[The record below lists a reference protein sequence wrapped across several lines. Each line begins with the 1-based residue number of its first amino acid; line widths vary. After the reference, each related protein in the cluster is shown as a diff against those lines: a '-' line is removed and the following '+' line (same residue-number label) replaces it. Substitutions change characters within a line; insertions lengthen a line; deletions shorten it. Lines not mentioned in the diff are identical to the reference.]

1 MKYCS
6 KCGKEV
12 KEETK
17 FCPKCGFSFE
27 SKTQKKKEPKQKN
40 KKGGKIALIII
51 AIVGGLIIFGIALLF
66 LISLFIPTTKT
77 TTGKRTPTTIFNKN
91 KVKIK
96 KSEASEVTYEEYN
109 NGLISIKIPKGWK
122 VVVAPVDYIHYS
134 FKVYN
139 PKDPNYML
147 LFSMKLE
154 GFNKSEEARN
164 WQKKYYPNVVF
175 AKLPVVNPQTTECF
189 YKVWNETADYVNTND
204 TKSEYLPKLN
214 DFSVIENL
222 GKNEIDGDILRATY
236 KDSNG
241 KLNQGLF
248 TASVKDIG
256 TYYVNSNVMNLFSD
270 KIDVMPLNVYNIILM
285 TAPDNE
291 FNNWQSILDKSLST
305 LEFSEKFV
313 SEFNKE
319 ESNILSTIQA
329 NQKVYNQISD
339 GIMDSWEKRNNS
351 YDITSQK
358 QSDATLG
365 YERVYDTQTGEVYKA
380 YNGFTDDYKGE
391 RYKPISDSQYTE
403 TISGYI
409 EK

>member
-1 MKYCS
+1 MKYCPNCGKELKEDTKFCS
-6 KCGKEV
+6 KCGY
-12 KEETK
+12 
-17 FCPKCGFSFE
+17 SFE
-27 SKTQKKKEPKQKN
+27 SKKESKKEKKKTN
-40 KKGGKIALIII
+40 KKPIIII
-51 AIVGGLIIFGIALLF
+51 AIIFGVLF
-66 LISLFIPTTKT
+66 LIVAFILLFGSLSSTSTKT
-77 TTGKRTPTTIFNKN
+77 NKPTNLFNKD
-91 KVKIK
+91 KVKIT
-96 KSEASEVTYEEYN
+96 KSETSTITYETYN
-109 NGLISIKIPKGWK
+109 NGLISLKIPKGWK

-139 PKDPNYML
+139 PKDSNYML

-154 GFNKSEEARN
+154 GFNKSEAARN

-175 AKLPVVNPQTTECF
+175 AKLPVVNPQTTEGF

>member
-1 MKYCS
+1 MKYCTN
-6 KCGKEV
+6 CGKEV
-12 KEETK
+12 KEDAK

-27 SKTQKKKEPKQKN
+27 KKAQKKKETKEK

-51 AIVGGLIIFGIALLF
+51 AIIGGLIILGIALLF
-66 LISLFIPTTKT
+66 LISLFIPSN
-77 TTGKRTPTTIFNKN
+77 TTGKKTPTTIFNRD
-91 KVKIK
+91 KVKIT
-96 KSEASEVTYEEYN
+96 KSETSNITYENYN

-122 VVVAPVDYIHYS
+122 VEVAPVDYIHYS

-154 GFNKSEEARN
+154 GFNKSEAARN

-175 AKLPVVNPQTTECF
+175 AKIPVIDPQTTESF

-204 TKSEYLPKLN
+204 TKSLYLPKLN

-222 GKNEIDGDILRATY
+222 GANEIGGDILRATY

-256 TYYVNSNVMNLFSD
+256 TYYVNSNIMNLFSD

-285 TAPDNE
+285 TAPDEE
-291 FNNWQSILDKSLST
+291 FNNWQGILDKCLST
-305 LEFSEKFV
+305 LQFSEKFV

-351 YDITSQK
+351 YDIMSQK

-391 RYKPISDSQYTE
+391 RYKPITDSQYTE